1 MLKAFLLLLIGV
13 PPLVAAVFLPSYL
26 PQIREEQDW
35 RAQTDPYVFL
45 ERWAFGAHHWEAM
58 VQLDAAQRREGFIA
72 RLVTPSHYGPR
83 YLRGTEI
90 WKAKWNPAG
99 TQVLTGSAS
108 TAQRWDA
115 ATGRVLATHGA
126 PRRRD
131 AEDPNK
137 WGYGFLET
145 AWYDGG
151 RAVVAM
157 TSGPHSLWFYT
168 ETKRPPLLLE
178 GDGYEAMTA
187 LDGRVAFIKNLE
199 HGVVLD
205 VASGK
210 MITLPHEEIN
220 TIGLMPDG
228 GAVTASRVGLQ
239 WWQGAS
245 KGRQIPISALYNPL
259 AFSNDARWAL
269 VLAQRVVELWSTQTG
284 TKLELMH
291 EAEATAVCAVGDTIV
306 TGTDDGRVHL
316 WNAADGS
323 PRRSFRAAT
332 TRIDMLACAP
342 SRLLTVAYN
351 RTDARVW
358 DLAGQPQHGS
368 SHDTAP
374 PVLHPLVSKGADF
387 DLPGRLPGLTRWL
400 DETSINGLN
409 PYAGGAL
416 LALLAGSVWLF
427 RASRRRG

>member
-1 MLKAFLLLLIGV
+1 MLKAILLLLIGV
-13 PPLVAAVFLPSYL
+13 PPLLSAVFLPGYL

-35 RAQTDPYVFL
+35 RANTDPYVFL
-45 ERWAFGAHHWEAM
+45 ERWAYGAHHWEAM
-58 VQLDAAQRREGFIA
+58 AKLDAAQRREGFIA
-72 RLVTPSHYGPR
+72 RLVTPSRFGPR

-99 TQVLTGSAS
+99 TQVLTGSA
-108 TAQRWDA
+108 TIAQRWDA
-115 ATGRVLATHGA
+115 ATGTMLTTHGA

-131 AEDPNK
+131 AEDANK

-157 TSGPHSLWFYT
+157 TSGPHSLWFYA
-168 ETKRPPLLLE
+168 ESERPPLLLT

-187 LDGRVAFIKNLE
+187 LDDRVALIKNLE

-205 VASGK
+205 VASGR

-220 TIGLMPDG
+220 TIALTPDG
-228 GAVTASRVGLQ
+228 GAVTASRVGVQ

-245 KGRQIPISALYNPL
+245 KGRYIPIQALYNPQD
-259 AFSNDARWAL
+259 FSNDARWAL

-284 TKLELMH
+284 ARLELVH
-291 EAEATAVCAVGDTIV
+291 AVDTSAVCANGDTVV

-323 PRRSFRAAT
+323 LKRSFRAST
-332 TRIDMLACAP
+332 TRIDRLACAP
-342 SRLLTVAYN
+342 ARLLTVSYN

-358 DLAGQPQHGS
+358 DLAGQPQRGT

-374 PVLHPLVSKGADF
+374 PVLHLLVSKGADF

-400 DETSINGLN
+400 EETSINGLN

-416 LALLAGSVWLF
+416 LVLFACCAWLV